1 MRFCSRCG
9 LALTG
14 LAEWLAGGGLPVRQA
29 DQTQLSEPSPRRKN
43 TRRAAKVMF
52 FSGVLIPIFLLL
64 ALAVDEPGPLII
76 PFIPFFVSL
85 VWMLY
90 ARLFIDNTAPAIS
103 QAAQQPA
110 FGSTPARSALPPG
123 VQNPVPNMGRQQVR
137 TNELAQPPS
146 VTEHTTR
153 LLDNE

>member
-14 LAEWLAGGGLPVRQA
+14 LAEWLAGGSLPVRQA
-29 DQTQLSEPSPRRKN
+29 EQTQVSEPSPRRKN
-43 TRRAAKVMF
+43 IRRSAKLMF
-52 FSGVLIPIFLLL
+52 FSAVLFPIFLLL
-64 ALAVDEPGPLII
+64 ALAIDEPGPLLI
-76 PFIPFFVSL
+76 PFLAFFPAL

-90 ARLFIDNTAPAIS
+90 ARLFIDNTARAIS
-103 QAAQQPA
+103 QTAPQPA
-110 FGSTPARSALPPG
+110 FGSNPTRSALPPA
-123 VQNPVPNMGRQQVR
+123 VNNPVPNMGRQQVR